1 MTFVYDVVVVG
12 AGPAGA
18 SAAYET
24 ARAGLKTLLVE
35 KRTLPRYKTCGGGLP
50 LTLEKWLPTLAPE
63 AFVESSVTELRHTWN
78 FGDAHVGLINPNP
91 DEPPMTLWM
100 VQRSI
105 FDNALA
111 QRAATAGAELRDGI
125 GVERLESDGNDRVR
139 VTLSNGDTCSAR
151 HVIGGDGANGLVA
164 RQAGLRKSRLL
175 AIALE
180 AEIPHTWGEGHES
193 LRPEV
198 AHLEY
203 AVRQGYG
210 WVFPKAN
217 HLSVGAGMFGRR
229 TAEGRGEAR
238 KDELVRWVMGYLS
251 ALGVPRK
258 VEDIEFHGHPLPIW
272 NGSEPI
278 EAWNGRVLLAGDA
291 AGMVNPLFGDGI
303 SYACKTGVL
312 AGRAIAEGRSGEWTS
327 MVAAEFGPSHDAA
340 LKIAKFFYQFS
351 SLCYKMGVKRPNGT
365 RVAARLISG
374 DLPFNAILERLPW
387 KQMMAENK
395 VKDW

>member
-1 MTFVYDVVVVG
+1 MTSVYDVVVVG

-18 SAAYET
+18 AAAFET
-24 ARAGLKTLLVE
+24 ASAGLSTLLIE
-35 KRTLPRYKTCGGGLP
+35 KRKLPRYKTCGGGLP
-50 LTLEKWLPTLAPE
+50 LTLESWLPSLAPE

-78 FGDAHVGLINPNP
+78 FGDPHTGLINPNP
-91 DEPPMTLWM
+91 GDPPMSLWM
-100 VQRSI
+100 VQRSV

-111 QRAATAGAELRDGI
+111 QRAAAAGTDLRDELAVEGI
-125 GVERLESDGNDRVR
+125 EQGGDSRVR
-139 VTLSNGDTCSAR
+139 VTLSNGERVSAR
-151 HVIGGDGANGLVA
+151 HVIGGDGANGIVA

-180 AEIPHTWGEGHES
+180 AEIPHTWGDGHES

-203 AVRQGYG
+203 GVRQGYA
-210 WVFPKAN
+210 WVFPKAH

-238 KDELVRWVMGYLS
+238 KDELVRWVTGYLD
-251 ALGVPRK
+251 ALGVPR
-258 VEDIEFHGHPLPIW
+258 DQDSIEFHGHPLPIW
-272 NGSEPI
+272 NGSEPVD
-278 EAWNGRVLLAGDA
+278 AWDGRVLLAGDS

-303 SYACKTGVL
+303 SYACKSGVL
-312 AGRAIAEGRSGEWTS
+312 AARAIAAGKAAEWTS
-327 MVAAEFGPSHDAA
+327 LLAAEFAPSHDAA
-340 LKIAKFFYQFS
+340 LTIAKFFYQFPS
-351 SLCYKMGVKRPNGT
+351 ICYKIGVKRPNGT

-395 VKDW
+395 VRDW

>member
-1 MTFVYDVVVVG
+1 
-12 AGPAGA
+12 
-18 SAAYET
+18 
-24 ARAGLKTLLVE
+24 
-35 KRTLPRYKTCGGGLP
+35 
-50 LTLEKWLPTLAPE
+50 
-63 AFVESSVTELRHTWN
+63 
-78 FGDAHVGLINPNP
+78 
-91 DEPPMTLWM
+91 MTLWM

-111 QRAATAGAELRDGI
+111 QRAAAAGADLRDEL
-125 GVERLESDGNDRVR
+125 GVEGIETDGDDGVRL
-139 VTLSNGDTCSAR
+139 TLSNGETVTAR
-151 HVIGGDGANGLVA
+151 CIIGGDGVNGVVG
-164 RQAGLRKSRLL
+164 RKAGLRKSRLL

-180 AEIPHTWGEGHES
+180 AEIPHAWGQGHES

-203 AVRQGYG
+203 GVRQGYA
-210 WVFPKAN
+210 WVFPKAT

-229 TAEGRGEAR
+229 TAEGRGEAK
-238 KDELVRWVMGYLS
+238 KDELVRWVTGYLD
-251 ALGVPRK
+251 ALGVPRR

-272 NGSEPI
+272 NGSEPVD
-278 EAWNGRVLLAGDA
+278 AWGGRVMLAGDA

-303 SYACKTGVL
+303 SYACKSGVL
-312 AGRAIAEGRSGEWTS
+312 AGRTAVAGRSADWTS
-327 MVAAEFGPSHDAA
+327 ILAAEFAPSHDAA
-340 LKIAKFFYQFS
+340 LKIAKFFYQFP

-374 DLPFNAILERLPW
+374 DLNFNAILERLPW